1 MINDMSP
8 RTVEQN
14 EQVKAATRKRI
25 VDAALS
31 LFAEHGYEGTSVRM
45 IADEAGMS
53 SGLLYSYFDGK
64 QALLQ
69 AIFEESMADVRS
81 SFTRAEAVPP
91 SERLEQLIRGS
102 FEILRGNL
110 TFWRLSYGVRM
121 QPAVLAGLGRDLQQW
136 TVAIVRTLEGYLR
149 DAGVSRPNVE
159 AAVLFA
165 VIDGVSQHYVLDPDR
180 YPLDDVIELVV
191 ARYSKPRRA
200 VASSRGRRA
209 T

>member
-1 MINDMSP
+1 MSP
-8 RTVEQN
+8 RTAEQN
-14 EQVKAATRKRI
+14 EQVKTATRKRI

-45 IADEAGMS
+45 IADETRMS
-53 SGLLYSYFDGK
+53 TGLLYSYFDGK

-81 SFTRAEAVPP
+81 SFGRADAAPP

-136 TVAIVRTLEGYLR
+136 TSAILRTLEGYLR
-149 DAGVSRPNVE
+149 DAGVSRPSVE

-165 VIDGVSQHYVLDPDR
+165 VIDGVSQHYVLDPAR

-191 ARYSKPRRA
+191 ARYAKPRRT
-200 VASSRGRRA
+200 VAPSRGRRS